1 MPHNL
6 GSQPAGPLG
15 LFNAGLIKITKPVN
29 AKFEFRHESLKS
41 NFTFAIPSV
50 YMIVPLKNSAKESA
64 FEQKK
69 KKSDL
74 KFYPRASVN
83 RPSNT
88 WALVK

>member
-1 MPHNL
+1 
-6 GSQPAGPLG
+6 
-15 LFNAGLIKITKPVN
+15 
-29 AKFEFRHESLKS
+29 
-41 NFTFAIPSV
+41 
-50 YMIVPLKNSAKESA
+50 MIVPLKNSAKEST

-74 KFYPRASVN
+74 KFYPRASDN